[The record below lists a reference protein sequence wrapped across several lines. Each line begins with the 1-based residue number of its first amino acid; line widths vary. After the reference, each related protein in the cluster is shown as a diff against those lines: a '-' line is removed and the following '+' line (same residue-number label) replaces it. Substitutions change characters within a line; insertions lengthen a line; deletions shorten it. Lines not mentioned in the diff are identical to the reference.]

1 MGRKAKAPF
10 INAGNLPYVKVFGDL
25 PVAPFTQVHMFVKN
39 NQSMTKQDFV
49 QSFQEI
55 RDYMTDQGV
64 NFGLLMFVD
73 GTYVFTEKKLK
84 LNDMVVK
91 LTTGINYNGV
101 VKNAKAELASLNSH
115 LGR

>member
-10 INAGNLPYVKVFGDL
+10 MNDGHYPYVKVFGDQ
-25 PVAPFTQVHMFVKN
+25 PVAPFTHVHMFVKN
-39 NQSMTKQDFV
+39 NQAMTRQDFV
-49 QSFQEI
+49 KSYQEI
-55 RDYMTDQGV
+55 RDYMSDLGV
-64 NFGLLMFVD
+64 NFGLLMFAD

-84 LNDMVVK
+84 LDGMMVK